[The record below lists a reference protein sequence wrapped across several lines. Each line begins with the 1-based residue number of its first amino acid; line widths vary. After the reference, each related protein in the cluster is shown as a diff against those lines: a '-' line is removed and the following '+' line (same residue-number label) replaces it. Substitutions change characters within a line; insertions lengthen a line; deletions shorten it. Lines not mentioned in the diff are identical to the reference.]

1 MRGVIS
7 AVATRQVG
15 LLSRPIP
22 LARSPEF
29 VVCPLMCEIQAFRY
43 FWPVSSS
50 IVARPGRPTKES
62 TVDAANQNT
71 REVMTLESIERDP
84 WKAVDLPLPK
94 DVDRTLLAAV
104 ALVADQCAKAGFAVA
119 RVAEIVEPEVAS
131 RRGRAASGMRR
142 WTGSASQ
149 TR

>member
-1 MRGVIS
+1 MEQVITIGLNLAKNVYYTS
-7 AVATRQVG
+7 RARDFSRQVG

-71 REVMTLESIERDP
+71 REAMTLESIERDP
-84 WKAVDLPLPK
+84 CKAVDLPLP
-94 DVDRTLLAAV
+94 
-104 ALVADQCAKAGFAVA
+104 
-119 RVAEIVEPEVAS
+119 
-131 RRGRAASGMRR
+131 
-142 WTGSASQ
+142 
-149 TR
+149 